1 MIQDNIINNTS
12 TDLITYSIA
21 EAAVKIGVTKDAV
34 YRLVRT
40 GKLPHVKVGSTRI
53 LHDTLVRFLRDSE
66 TTHYWDVEVAC

>member
-1 MIQDNIINNTS
+1 MVNDNSKN

-21 EAAVKIGVTKDAV
+21 EAAVIMGVTKDAV

-40 GKLPHVKVGSTRI
+40 GKLPHVRLGSTRI

-66 TTHYWDVEVAC
+66 TTQYWEVEVAC

>member
-1 MIQDNIINNTS
+1 MVNDNSKN

-21 EAAVKIGVTKDAV
+21 EAAVIMGVTKDAV

-40 GKLPHVKVGSTRI
+40 GKLPHVRLGSTRI

-66 TTHYWDVEVAC
+66 TTQYWEVEVAS